1 MIKLRPLIEVLGK
14 IIKLPKNS
22 YLDPSTLGSGS
33 PSSSNYLR
41 GDGTWATPS
50 SSIDY
55 KPIFML
61 MGC

>member
-1 MIKLRPLIEVLGK
+1 MIKVRPLIEVLGK

-41 GDGTWATPS
+41 GDGTWATP
-50 SSIDY
+50 DVNY